1 MCSGNTIT
9 ANDVNCGAAGKILK
23 TTPALIVADRMKTC
37 CDDTCGGVT
46 CDAGG
51 HLKASAASIRSTD
64 TRAGGNCCDHD
75 ITGRCSGNTN
85 SANDFSCPANYILK
99 AGSSSITGN
108 SACACCDNACSGV
121 TCLTGTVLRANAVSI
136 AGTTTAQCCI
146 TPITGR
152 CSGNTNSAND
162 VSCGANKIL
171 KANSNSIT
179 GNTEATCCDDACSGL
194 TCVSGSQLKANAAS
208 IRGTSTAA
216 GGLCCDSDITGRC
229 SGNTNGVDFS
239 CGANKILKANSN
251 SITGNTA
258 TACCDDV
265 CSGVVCAAG
274 GYLKSN
280 AATIRS
286 TDTTAGG
293 TCCNQ
298 KLCQCNDAQADD
310 YTCTGGGTYRFN
322 AMSTFGYTESTCC
335 TSRTG
340 YCSGNTLAGA
350 DVNCGAHKILK
361 ANSNSITGN
370 TVTACCDD
378 VCSGVTC
385 VSGSHLK
392 ANAANIRGTST
403 AAGGVCCDSDI
414 AGRCSGNTNSANDV
428 SCPANHILKAGSS
441 SITGNTACA
450 CCDQACIV
458 YACPLGS
465 HLKDNAASIRGS
477 SNAACCESDITN
489 LCTGNTHSHDDV
501 DCATECYG
509 TYGCM
514 AQQNLVA
521 GTTKGSNACESCCT
535 PAPRDAGGSGGGG
548 SGGDGS
554 GGGGSGGD
562 GSGATADCRKQSAV
576 FPAPMV
582 ALALVLISGM

>member
-1 MCSGNTIT
+1 MCIGNTIT

-23 TTPALIVADRMKTC
+23 TNSALIVADRMKTC

-75 ITGRCSGNTN
+75 ITGRFSGNTN

-121 TCLTGTVLRANAVSI
+121 SCLTGTVLRANAVSI

-152 CSGNTNSAND
+152 CSGNSNSANGVSCGANKIFKANSNSITGNTVTACCDD
-162 VSCGANKIL
+162 VCSGVTCVSGSHLKANAANIRGTSTAAGGVCCDSDITGRCSGNTNSVDFSCGANKIL

-179 GNTEATCCDDACSGL
+179 GNTVPACCDDACSGV

-216 GGLCCDSDITGRC
+216 NGVCCDSVITGKC

-298 KLCQCNDAQADD
+298 KLCQCND
-310 YTCTGGGTYRFN
+310 
-322 AMSTFGYTESTCC
+322 
-335 TSRTG
+335 
-340 YCSGNTLAGA
+340 
-350 DVNCGAHKILK
+350 
-361 ANSNSITGN
+361 
-370 TVTACCDD
+370 
-378 VCSGVTC
+378 
-385 VSGSHLK
+385 
-392 ANAANIRGTST
+392 
-403 AAGGVCCDSDI
+403 
-414 AGRCSGNTNSANDV
+414 
-428 SCPANHILKAGSS
+428 
-441 SITGNTACA
+441 
-450 CCDQACIV
+450 
-458 YACPLGS
+458 
-465 HLKDNAASIRGS
+465 
-477 SNAACCESDITN
+477 
-489 LCTGNTHSHDDV
+489 
-501 DCATECYG
+501 
-509 TYGCM
+509 
-514 AQQNLVA
+514 
-521 GTTKGSNACESCCT
+521 
-535 PAPRDAGGSGGGG
+535 
-548 SGGDGS
+548 
-554 GGGGSGGD
+554 
-562 GSGATADCRKQSAV
+562 
-576 FPAPMV
+576 
-582 ALALVLISGM
+582 

>member
-9 ANDVNCGAAGKILK
+9 ANDVNCGATGKILK
-23 TTPALIVADRMKTC
+23 TTPALIVADRIKTC
-37 CDDTCGGVT
+37 CDDTCSGVT

-64 TRAGGNCCDHD
+64 TRAGGNFCDHD

-85 SANDFSCPANYILK
+85 SANDFNCPANYILK
-99 AGSSSITGN
+99 AGSSSILGN

-162 VSCGANKIL
+162 VSCGANKI
-171 KANSNSIT
+171 
-179 GNTEATCCDDACSGL
+179 
-194 TCVSGSQLKANAAS
+194 
-208 IRGTSTAA
+208 
-216 GGLCCDSDITGRC
+216 
-229 SGNTNGVDFS
+229 F
-239 CGANKILKANSN
+239 
-251 SITGNTA
+251 
-258 TACCDDV
+258 
-265 CSGVVCAAG
+265 
-274 GYLKSN
+274 
-280 AATIRS
+280 
-286 TDTTAGG
+286 
-293 TCCNQ
+293 
-298 KLCQCNDAQADD
+298 
-310 YTCTGGGTYRFN
+310 
-322 AMSTFGYTESTCC
+322 
-335 TSRTG
+335 
-340 YCSGNTLAGA
+340 
-350 DVNCGAHKILK
+350 K

-385 VSGSHLK
+385 VSGSQLK
-392 ANAANIRGTST
+392 ANAASIRGTST
-403 AAGGVCCDSDI
+403 AANGVCCDADI
-414 AGRCSGNTNSANDV
+414 TGRCSGNTNSANDV

-441 SITGNTACA
+441 NITGNTACA

-477 SNAACCESDITN
+477 SSAACCESDITN

-514 AQQNLVA
+514 AQPNLVA
-521 GTTKGSNACESCCT
+521 GTTKGSH
-535 PAPRDAGGSGGGG
+535 G
-548 SGGDGS
+548 
-554 GGGGSGGD
+554 
-562 GSGATADCRKQSAV
+562 
-576 FPAPMV
+576 
-582 ALALVLISGM
+582 

>member
-1 MCSGNTIT
+1 MMR
-9 ANDVNCGAAGKILK
+9 V
-23 TTPALIVADRMKTC
+23 R
-37 CDDTCGGVT
+37 
-46 CDAGG
+46 
-51 HLKASAASIRSTD
+51 AS
-64 TRAGGNCCDHD
+64 
-75 ITGRCSGNTN
+75 TN
-85 SANDFSCPANYILK
+85 SVDF
-99 AGSSSITGN
+99 
-108 SACACCDNACSGV
+108 
-121 TCLTGTVLRANAVSI
+121 
-136 AGTTTAQCCI
+136 
-146 TPITGR
+146 
-152 CSGNTNSAND
+152 
-162 VSCGANKIL
+162 SCGANKIL

-179 GNTEATCCDDACSGL
+179 GNTVPACCDDACSGV

-216 GGLCCDSDITGRC
+216 NGVCCDSVITGKC
-229 SGNTNGVDFS
+229 SGNTNGVAFS

-251 SITGNTA
+251 IITGNTE
-258 TACCDDV
+258 TACCD
-265 CSGVVCAAG
+265 AA
-274 GYLKSN
+274 
-280 AATIRS
+280 
-286 TDTTAGG
+286 
-293 TCCNQ
+293 
-298 KLCQCNDAQADD
+298 
-310 YTCTGGGTYRFN
+310 
-322 AMSTFGYTESTCC
+322 
-335 TSRTG
+335 
-340 YCSGNTLAGA
+340 
-350 DVNCGAHKILK
+350 
-361 ANSNSITGN
+361 
-370 TVTACCDD
+370 
-378 VCSGVTC
+378 CSGVTC

-414 AGRCSGNTNSANDV
+414 TGRCSGNTNSANDF

-441 SITGNTACA
+441 SITGNTECA

-514 AQQNLVA
+514 AQPNLVA

-535 PAPRDAGGSGGGG
+535 PAPR

-554 GGGGSGGD
+554 G
-562 GSGATADCRKQSAV
+562 GATADCRKQSAM